1 MKPFTIL
8 FFLGL
13 IVSTSAHAQ
22 DYEFGEVS
30 KEELEMTTYAKDSTA
45 HALILRNYRNTYYDY
60 EQNTGWVLYTEVHK
74 RIKILDKEGL
84 DYGTFKINLYKSGS
98 TEEELS
104 RLRAYTYNLE
114 NGKVEDYKMKR
125 ENRFK
130 TEVSDSWDQMAIS
143 MPNVKEGSV
152 VEISYTLVSPFASS
166 IDDVIIQEDIP
177 TLSYHAEIKIPQYF
191 NTRRM
196 VKGNFNVNPNDSQ
209 RRRNVSFKS
218 GGGTANIAV
227 NETVHEYRYKDIPAL
242 KEESYVDNINNYRYS
257 IAYEIISVE
266 NYSGGI
272 KKLATTWEEVA
283 KTINDSKYFGDE
295 IKRTRLLK
303 DDAEAIKA
311 AHTGAMERMYAAFD
325 FVKNHMT
332 WNGSAR
338 LYSYNGVVNAYKE
351 KTGNSADIN
360 LMLVGL
366 LKECGLD
373 ASPVLVSTKDHGIPL
388 FPTREGFNY
397 VVAAANINNTYYL
410 LDATEK
416 YAAPNVLP
424 TRVLNWFGFMV
435 NEDGSSRQMTLYPAE
450 KSKQSIMMNASLDE
464 EGGLHGQQRVNYTLS
479 EALQFRAVNEGAP
492 QTQKTESLMEAYGMS
507 DVSAW
512 EVDNMDDPYQP
523 VTESFEFEIDEAAE
537 VIGNDIYFSPLF
549 FLKMDNNPFVQET
562 REYPIDYAHPFVKT
576 TMVTVTIPEG
586 YEVTSLPEPIN
597 LALPEGMGTF
607 RFMVQN
613 AQGNINIRTTFTINK
628 SIVPSFHYPYI
639 KEFYKQ
645 RVDKENEKVVLSKV

>member
-1 MKPFTIL
+1 MKHVTAL
-8 FFLGL
+8 FLL
-13 IVSTSAHAQ
+13 CLSSISALFGQ
-22 DYEFGEVS
+22 EIEFGEVS
-30 KEELEMTTYAKDSTA
+30 KAELEMTEYAKDTTA
-45 HALILRNYRNTYYDY
+45 HAVILHSDRNTYYDY
-60 EQNTGWVLYTEVHK
+60 ELNTGWVLYTEVHK

-84 DYGTFKINLYKSGS
+84 EYGTFKINLYKSGS

-114 NGKVEDYKMKR
+114 DGKVVDYKMKR
-125 ENRFK
+125 ENRFE
-130 TEVSDSWDQMAIS
+130 TEVNDSWDQMAIS

-152 VEISYTLVSPFASS
+152 VEITYKLISPFASS

-177 TLSYHAEIKIPQYF
+177 TASFHASIKIPQYF

-196 VKGNFNVNPNDSQ
+196 VKGNFNVNPNDSE
-209 RRRNVSFKS
+209 RRRNISFKS
-218 GGGTANIAV
+218 GGGTSNVAM
-227 NETVHEYRYKDIPAL
+227 NETVHEYTYKDIPAL

-257 IAYEIISVE
+257 IAYEIISVQ
-266 NYSGGI
+266 NNSGGI
-272 KKLATTWEEVA
+272 KKLATTWEQVA
-283 KTINDSKYFGDE
+283 KSINDSKYFGDE
-295 IKRTRLLK
+295 IKRTRMLV

-311 AHTGAMERMYAAFD
+311 AHSGSMERMYAAFD
-325 FVKNHMT
+325 FIKNHMN

-338 LYSYNGVVNAYKE
+338 LFSYNGIVKAYKE

-366 LKECGLD
+366 LKECGVD

-416 YAAPNVLP
+416 YSSPNVLP
-424 TRVLNWFGFMV
+424 TRALNWYGFMV
-435 NEDGSSRQMTLYPAE
+435 NEDGSSRQMTLYPSE
-450 KSKQSIMMNASLDE
+450 KSKLSIMMNASLDE
-464 EGGLHGQQRVNYTLS
+464 EGYLEGQQRVNYTMS
-479 EALQFRAVNEGAP
+479 EALQFRAGNEDAP
-492 QTQKTESLMEAYGMS
+492 QTQKTEALMEAYGMS
-507 DVSAW
+507 NVSAW
-512 EVDNMDDPYQP
+512 EVSNMDDPYQP
-523 VTESFEFEIDEAAE
+523 VTESFEFEMDEAAE

-576 TMVTVTIPEG
+576 TMVSISLPEG

-597 LALPEGMGTF
+597 LALPEGMGSF
-607 RFMVQN
+607 RYMVQK

-628 SIVPSFHYPYI
+628 SIVPSFHYPLI